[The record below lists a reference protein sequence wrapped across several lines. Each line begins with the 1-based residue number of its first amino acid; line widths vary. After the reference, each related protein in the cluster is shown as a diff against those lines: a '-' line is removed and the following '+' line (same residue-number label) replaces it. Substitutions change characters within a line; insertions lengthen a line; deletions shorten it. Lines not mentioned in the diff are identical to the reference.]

1 MRGTGLVFVLSPRL
15 ESGSV
20 SCSLPSSS
28 LLRGPLMRGP
38 SHIPVVFFFP
48 SPARSLQLSRGG
60 PGYQALSPLA
70 NILHTLVGDL
80 LVRM

>member
-1 MRGTGLVFVLSPRL
+1 MLSPRL

-60 PGYQALSPLA
+60 YQALSPLA